1 MIYVTL
7 TRRWRLE
14 EKKIQMG
21 CLLAEEIETIQALSL
36 LTLGLIW
43 AGVYHGTGRHGKY
56 IDPKVLKEG
65 LKLNLINQP
74 FLNTSLGLV
83 KISICLSFL
92 RFAPSI
98 AWRRFVVGLMIFI
111 TACTILGSFTILLQ
125 CIPLSVLWDPTVKAK
140 CMKPATLWGLVF
152 FVVGR

>member
-1 MIYVTL
+1 
-7 TRRWRLE
+7 
-14 EKKIQMG
+14 MG